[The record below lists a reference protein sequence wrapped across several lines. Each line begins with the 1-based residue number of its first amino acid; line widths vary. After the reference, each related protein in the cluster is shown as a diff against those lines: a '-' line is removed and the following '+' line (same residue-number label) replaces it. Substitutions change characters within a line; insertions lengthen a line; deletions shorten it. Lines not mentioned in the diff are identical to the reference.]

1 MGAKR
6 GFFRLFCFVLFL
18 KMGEKNILS
27 VQSKFNWGWGS
38 IKRVHKV
45 RGTRDE

>member
-6 GFFRLFCFVLFL
+6 GVFFVCFVSSL

-27 VQSKFNWGWGS
+27 VQSRFNWGCGS
-38 IKRVHKV
+38 VKRVHKV